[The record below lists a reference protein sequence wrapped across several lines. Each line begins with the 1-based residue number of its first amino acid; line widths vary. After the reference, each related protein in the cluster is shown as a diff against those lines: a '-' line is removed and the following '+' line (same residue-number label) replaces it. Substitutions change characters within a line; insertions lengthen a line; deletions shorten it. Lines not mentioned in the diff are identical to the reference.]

1 MHWYTKKNPKYIK
14 NVQFKANRRV
24 ENAKF
29 TESLV
34 VYVGDIL
41 GIFEALFQD
50 TRTFLYFQ

>member
-50 TRTFLYFQ
+50 TSTF